1 MANFATLKAA
11 LNAAV
16 YQNNQ
21 NAITGAALNTI
32 LNSIID
38 TLGTGYRYAGV
49 ATPSANPGTIDNR
62 VFYLATA
69 AGTYTNFGAAQLDG
83 KSLHVFIYD
92 TTWHNIALDVPTTAG
107 LPVNIGSGTN
117 SVVCKDIAA
126 GASGNG
132 SVCLGYT
139 YGGGAQLE
147 AEGDGSI
154 VVGSAHTSS
163 EISTAMLQATGK
175 GSSVCGSAFGTKEN
189 VAEII
194 ASNKGAHAEGY
205 VYADER
211 NSRIESSGIGTH
223 AEGQANNGTI
233 QSSGI
238 GTHAEGQANNGT
250 IQSSG
255 IGTHAEGRAN
265 NGTIQSSGAGSHA
278 EGYATS
284 LGSILATGAGS
295 HAEGTGQEFG
305 DVISS
310 GAGSHAEG
318 SGTIARGRV
327 SHAEGGGTV
336 AQNEAEHAE
345 GKYNASHMKTTGTS
359 AERAAGTTLSSV
371 GCGTSEN
378 DRRNAIE
385 VMQNGDVYIKGVGGY
400 DGTNPEYPRGLL
412 HVLDVGLSVMQ
423 DFVYDDDGDGTIILG
438 NNVYPYLVNAAI
450 YDAGSSYI
458 YHRIPYSSKEINS
471 LAETITPSGSS
482 VKDEIINACDDLG
495 YPEVG
500 QQWNTAHKFLFAHDI
515 MINDTDDLAF
525 FAGIVMVKFTT
536 GNVTLYACRVYDFE
550 L

>member
-223 AEGQANNGTI
+223 AEG
-233 QSSGI
+233 
-238 GTHAEGQANNGT
+238 
-250 IQSSG
+250 
-255 IGTHAEGRAN
+255 RAN

-284 LGSILATGAGS
+284 LGRILATGAGS